1 MIFMYSNIILGPFT
15 KLTVK
20 RAPRFK
26 LPELETFILKLLVQ
40 KSGWRWNTSLIKS
53 KQASK

>member
-1 MIFMYSNIILGPFT
+1 MYSNIILGPFT

-26 LPELETFILKLLVQ
+26 LPELETFILKLLLLYIEIGLHRGMLSEREILV
-40 KSGWRWNTSLIKS
+40 
-53 KQASK
+53 

>member
-26 LPELETFILKLLVQ
+26 LTELETFILKLLLYIEIGLHRGMLSEREILV
-40 KSGWRWNTSLIKS
+40 
-53 KQASK
+53 